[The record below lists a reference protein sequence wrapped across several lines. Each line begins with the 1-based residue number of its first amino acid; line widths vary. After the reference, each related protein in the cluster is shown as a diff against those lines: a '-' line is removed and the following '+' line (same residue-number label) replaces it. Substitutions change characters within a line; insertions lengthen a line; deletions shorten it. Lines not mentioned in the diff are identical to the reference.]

1 MSAIKSLFL
10 LCFVTGIIFIIPI
23 DAARRSERNG
33 QRKLRQ
39 QQQRPQST
47 STISS
52 TMNIDHGD
60 DHHWNDG
67 HHQFAALSHQQ
78 HHMESFAED
87 DEYFDDIKP
96 AGHSC
101 EDIRIEICHDVGY
114 NVTSM
119 PNFVGHE
126 LQSDAELQLQSFI
139 PLISYGCSS
148 QLKFFLCSVYVPMC
162 TEKVPVMIG
171 PCRPLCESV
180 RSRCAPVLSGLG
192 FQWPTA
198 LNCSKFVP
206 ENTIDHMCMEGPP
219 PHESELIVGANKTP
233 IIKNVLGGHNSIA
246 SQPPLNVYHSTNNN
260 NRQSHPSVHLMIP
273 GSSRHHH
280 HHLIPQTSQIS
291 PSVPPQHNFGDL
303 LYGPS
308 SIDTSNRNRN
318 KPLQPKQMTP
328 EVIMTNVIDAQA
340 QDERSSSIASTGG
353 SNQCWQYRRSENYVF
368 LEHPRGRCVA
378 RCESDVLFTEENK
391 NFVDYW
397 TMVWACL
404 SLASCLFTLIAFMTG
419 STDRFHYPERAI
431 FYIALCSMI
440 YASAYIYRTLVG
452 RIAASC
458 YQEGPD
464 KQQLLLVQ
472 EGAHNPHCTFSFLM
486 LYYFGMTGSAWW
498 LVLAITWSLSVA
510 FNWSQQRLSYHS
522 QLYHSL
528 AWTLPALQTLAALVM
543 RAVDAD
549 ELTGICYVGSQD
561 DSNLLRFVIIP
572 MAIYLTTGLLFIII
586 SFISVRFNAIT
597 NNNDSDANHPCC
609 NCCIGAAGSDEENS
623 SNSDSSNVDAET
635 DHQSSLSQSDAA
647 SVGCGD
653 FCRRLRRNYGRYGQ
667 NSGHHHGLGRVGT
680 TAQAGSGHSLLLL
693 PASNRH
699 HNHHRRQMSNNFC
712 SATVS
717 SSTSSYSSSTMSTSH
732 HHHNNNNNPIS
743 KDKHCINANGNG
755 LWSNVAV
762 SQTNPNRAIIGRSN
776 NNHNLTAY
784 PSHQQRAVAATMA
797 INDAFDYDSHEDAA
811 GRRHEDD
818 AALIRSGI
826 FALFYT
832 LPALCVL
839 STYIYEYLYRQQWLL
854 RQTDTTTA
862 IMTSTAT
869 NMINNSPTMIES
881 LEYNRPNFEIFNMRL
896 FMSFVIG
903 IKTGIWI
910 LTARSPITALR
921 CVITRCM
928 TKKVFPVNN
937 TINGHHPTH
946 HVHHHHNQ
954 ISRTLQQQQQIQKPN
969 PAQILP
975 PHSQILYNNDGQT
988 MINQHHL
995 NQLNIDSNKTS
1006 LEHTNTNIGH
1016 HNQQANHFFFMND
1029 MHLAAAAAAAATK
1042 IPSIINNNETTF
1054 FPDITNNN
1062 NNNGSTTMSTTI
1074 SSLTHHSNPHPH
1086 HHHTDHIQ
1094 RQQQKQQLADIHQ
1107 NRANNSGGGNG
1118 NETAV

>member
-1 MSAIKSLFL
+1 MKAIRSLIL
-10 LCFVTGIIFIIPI
+10 LCLVSGMISIP
-23 DAARRSERNG
+23 AESARRSG

-39 QQQRPQST
+39 QRQHST
-47 STISS
+47 TTSSTIKPDS
-52 TMNIDHGD
+52 DV
-60 DHHWNDG
+60 HWNDG
-67 HHQFAALSHQQ
+67 QFAALSQQHQ

-87 DEYFDDIKP
+87 DEYFDDLKP

-180 RSRCAPVLSGLG
+180 RSRCAPVLSELG
-192 FQWPTA
+192 FQWPSA

-219 PHESELIVGANKTP
+219 PHESELMVPNKAPT
-233 IIKNVLGGHNSIA
+233 IKNVLAHNSIVA
-246 SQPPLNVYHSTNNN
+246 QPPHINHVNHNINN
-260 NRQSHPSVHLMIP
+260 NRQPHPSVHLLIP
-273 GSSRHHH
+273 GGSRHHH
-280 HHLIPQTSQIS
+280 IT
-291 PSVPPQHNFGDL
+291 PSPPQLPPSIHHHNYGDL
-303 LYGPS
+303 IYGPAA
-308 SIDTSNRNRN
+308 DMNNRNRN
-318 KPLQPKQMTP
+318 KPHPKQTT
-328 EVIMTNVIDAQA
+328 EIIMTNVIDTP
-340 QDERSSSIASTGG
+340 QDERTPSSTSG

-397 TMVWACL
+397 TVVWACL

-431 FYIALCSMI
+431 FYIAFCSMI
-440 YASAYIYRTLVG
+440 YALAYIYRALVG
-452 RIAASC
+452 RMAASC

-486 LYYFGMTGSAWW
+486 LYYFGMAGSAWW

-510 FNWSQQRLSYHS
+510 FSWSQQRLSYHS

-561 DSNLLRFVIIP
+561 DNNLLRFVIIP
-572 MAIYLTTGLLFIII
+572 MAIYLTTGILFIII
-586 SFISVRFNAIT
+586 SFISVRFNANTINESDT
-597 NNNDSDANHPCC
+597 NVPCC
-609 NCCIGAAGSDEENS
+609 HCCISGAGSDEENS

-647 SVGCGD
+647 SIGCGD
-653 FCRRLRRNYGRYGQ
+653 FCRRLCRNYGRYSQ
-667 NSGHHHGLGRVGT
+667 NNGHHHGLGRVGA

-693 PASNRH
+693 PSSNRH
-699 HNHHRRQMSNNFC
+699 HHHHRRQTSNNFC

-732 HHHNNNNNPIS
+732 HHHHNNNSIS
-743 KDKHCINANGNG
+743 KDKHCINTNGNG
-755 LWSNVAV
+755 LWSNHTHAAV
-762 SQTNPNRAIIGRSN
+762 PNANQNRTINLRANPNLAS
-776 NNHNLTAY
+776 Y
-784 PSHQQRAVAATMA
+784 PSHQQRAAAATMA
-797 INDAFDYDSHEDAA
+797 INDAFDYDGHDDSNGHYN
-811 GRRHEDD
+811 DD

-839 STYIYEYLYRQQWLL
+839 STYIYEYLYRQQWLS
-854 RQTDTTTA
+854 RQTDPTA
-862 IMTSTAT
+862 IITSTST
-869 NMINNSPTMIES
+869 NMINAPPMIES
-881 LEYNRPNFEIFNMRL
+881 LESNRPNFEIFNMRL
-896 FMSFVIG
+896 FMSLVIG

-928 TKKVFPVNN
+928 TKKVFPVT
-937 TINGHHPTH
+937 TIHGHPQN
-946 HVHHHHNQ
+946 HHNNQ
-954 ISRTLQQQQQIQKPN
+954 MSRTLPQQQIIQN
-969 PAQILP
+969 PTVQLAQQ
-975 PHSQILYNNDGQT
+975 SQVLYNENQAI
-988 MINQHHL
+988 MNQHPHQQH
-995 NQLNIDSNKTS
+995 QLNIDSKITPS
-1006 LEHTNTNIGH
+1006 LEHTNIGHPH
-1016 HNQQANHFFFMND
+1016 HNQHHQANHFFFMND
-1029 MHLAAAAAAAATK
+1029 MHLAAKAQPT
-1042 IPSIINNNETTF
+1042 IINNVNNETTF
-1054 FPDITNNN
+1054 FCGIANNNNIN

-1074 SSLTHHSNPHPH
+1074 SSKISSTHHP
-1086 HHHTDHIQ
+1086 DHIQ
-1094 RQQQKQQLADIHQ
+1094 QQQQQQQLADILH
-1107 NRANNSGGGNG
+1107 NRIGGNNGGG